1 MVTSLRRRPWHTRRR
16 VNWSS
21 IGLVWPCSAPW
32 NGRSSTTCVRWLSL
46 ELEAAEEEGE
56 VVVPAL
62 GVWLP
67 VAAHWLHLFAC
78 RLAASVFLLVA

>member
-1 MVTSLRRRPWHTRRR
+1 
-16 VNWSS
+16 
-21 IGLVWPCSAPW
+21 
-32 NGRSSTTCVRWLSL
+32 VRWLSL